1 MKHTQAPAAE
11 SSSVVPVS
19 VPLLVL
25 DVHDDGTLTATL
37 DGKPLA
43 PPDGVPA
50 WRRALFGQIIDH
62 ASQDRAVPVRVT
74 VHECD
79 GTTFTDI
86 LPAAKRP
93 KPAPAAPVE
102 KSEPVKTARRWR
114 AADPVRVDGGEGFIA
129 GEDVAIALITG
140 HTDATHE
147 GRVRAFLD
155 PTVIAATKAGEVV
168 LIGRVSGTVTF
179 RGLS

>member
-1 MKHTQAPAAE
+1 M
-11 SSSVVPVS
+11 
-19 VPLLVL
+19 PLLLLV
-25 DVHDDGTLTATL
+25 VHEDGTLTATL
-37 DGKPLA
+37 DHHPVAA
-43 PPDGVPA
+43 PDDEGA
-50 WRRALFGQIIDH
+50 WRRAMFAQMIDH
-62 ASQDRAVPVRVT
+62 VTHDRAIPVRVT
-74 VHECD
+74 VHEVD
-79 GTTFTDI
+79 GSTFTDI

-102 KSEPVKTARRWR
+102 KSEPVKTARRRR

-147 GRVRAFLD
+147 GRVRAVLD
-155 PTVIAATKAGEVV
+155 PAVIAATKAGEVV
-168 LIGRVSGTVTF
+168 LVGRVSGTIVV

>member
-1 MKHTQAPAAE
+1 MKHTHAPAAE
-11 SSSVVPVS
+11 SSVVPVS

-43 PPDGVPA
+43 PPEGVPA
-50 WRRALFGQIIDH
+50 WRRGLFGQIIDH
-62 ASQDRAVPVRVT
+62 ATQDRAIPVRVT

-79 GTTFTDI
+79 GSTFTDI

-102 KSEPVKTARRWR
+102 KSEPVKTARRRR

-147 GRVRAFLD
+147 GRVRAVLD
-155 PTVIAATKAGEVV
+155 PAVIAATKAGEVV
-168 LIGRVSGTVTF
+168 LVGRVSGMIVV